1 MNRIAV
7 ALMSS
12 LLGLFAPNAH
22 ALLVDV
28 AGGSTTVAFTVDL
41 DALGVDVEGTGNTT
55 AQSADTF
62 VLPITG
68 GAFQLTPPALSV
80 RHDGSGLAIDFGSV
94 TVEINNWT
102 FDFDASNVDADL
114 EAGPA
119 ELSTGVFN
127 IVACADGGCDGGF
140 TTGYG
145 LFLREQA
152 ADFFENNVFGDV
164 VFDDSDQILHAEL
177 APELVPEPAA
187 LTLLGACVALVAF
200 ARRGYARNA

>member
-7 ALMSS
+7 ALTSS
-12 LLGLFAPNAH
+12 LIGLCALNAQ
-22 ALLVDV
+22 ATLVDV
-28 AGGSTTVAFTVDL
+28 TGGSTTVAFTVNL
-41 DALGVDVEGTGNTT
+41 DALDVDVESTGNTL
-55 AQSADTF
+55 AQGADTF

-68 GAFQLTPPALSV
+68 GSFQLTPPAGSV
-80 RHDGSGLAIDFGSV
+80 NHDGSGLKIDFGDV

-145 LFLREQA
+145 LFLRAQA
-152 ADFFENNVFGDV
+152 ADFFENVVFGDV
-164 VFDDSDQILHAEL
+164 VFDDGDQILHAEL
-177 APELVPEPAA
+177 APQFVPEPAA
-187 LTLLGACVALVAF
+187 LTLLGAGAALIAF